1 MLSVDFSFL
10 LLFCFVLF
18 FRLCHVH
25 TYLLFSP
32 VNAHAEIRTNTLIH
46 TQTHTPAHTYA
57 LFDYQLH
64 ISLSDVFKVMYGQE
78 SHQVNDFNLRSD
90 NQSVLLE
97 IDTKEK
103 KLLIAH
109 YQARLPL
116 CNCMATAS
124 PLHLLPAPQLL
135 SLPPFKRRPRTSAN
149 FHPTEH

>member
-103 KLLIAH
+103 KIA
-109 YQARLPL
+109 YCPLPSQIAVMQL
-116 CNCMATAS
+116 HGHSFSSAPSAGPTAS
-124 PLHLLPAPQLL
+124 LFAP
-135 SLPPFKRRPRTSAN
+135 F
-149 FHPTEH
+149 